1 TIYDF
6 YRINNIDDGY
16 TDNYKYIDLTGY
28 NSAFFEVNERI
39 IIKEDWI
46 YRFTLIQSKE
56 TNSTSEMVFANM
68 KSSIE
73 LRGTPSQYPDYV
85 NINAEISDFEFTP
98 LKFPYD
104 DGPGLIINTYG
115 TNSHTGSNLYAFDLC
130 TGIKCPE

>member
-1 TIYDF
+1 
-6 YRINNIDDGY
+6 
-16 TDNYKYIDLTGY
+16 
-28 NSAFFEVNERI
+28 
-39 IIKEDWI
+39 
-46 YRFTLIQSKE
+46 
-56 TNSTSEMVFANM
+56 
-68 KSSIE
+68 IE

-130 TGIKCPE
+130 TGIKCPEEGDTVGTTVIAPTDLTYLAGPYNDFNADNIESSLDMHIFEVDNNGSLKLCMMFGHFDLWIKY